1 MLLEVLERALQLRG
15 VLDCPEIKCGCLDSV
30 HNFKLFESG
39 GGRCSSRRGGRAG
52 YSCFCFTSAVSPELR
67 WVESI
72 H

>member
-15 VLDCPEIKCGCLDSV
+15 VLDRPEIKCACLDSV

-39 GGRCSSRRGGRAG
+39 GGRCSSRRGRAG
-52 YSCFCFTSAVSPELR
+52 CSCFTSAVSPELR
-67 WVESI
+67 WVERI